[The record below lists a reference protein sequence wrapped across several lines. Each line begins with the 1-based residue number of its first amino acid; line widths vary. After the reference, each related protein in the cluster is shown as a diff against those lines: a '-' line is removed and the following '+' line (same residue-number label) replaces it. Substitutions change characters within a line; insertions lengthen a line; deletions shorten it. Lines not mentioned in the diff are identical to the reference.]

1 MSSPTVSQVRA
12 WSTQGSALTDTAAQI
27 DSTVDA
33 FDAVMNDLL
42 RDVDAVSQSWQ
53 GDAARAS
60 SAQTDAEKQFSNR
73 LGIAILDI
81 ADDINRLGPT
91 FLRSC
96 EVARSLA
103 DSLTGGGYLV
113 ADNGTVTPPA
123 DARPGHPVDVPA
135 GAEGTVAA
143 TIASTN
149 AAVHQQD
156 LMAALATA
164 GQADADL
171 ARQVEAALAALGQ
184 AADRATT
191 SVPVRPEVSAIVD
204 GRASLPSDPKA
215 LNAFWDT
222 LTANE
227 KAALWNADR
236 SVGNRDGI
244 PAADR
249 DHFNRRHLAEM
260 EIAERAKVN
269 DYIAAH
275 PYIKGGKVTAAPG
288 PGGYVTDGRRGDEY
302 AKVTERYRALTGLGK
317 ALDDPTGSN
326 PRFLLQVD
334 DRGRGAVAV
343 NNPDTAANVTTYVPG
358 TGSNLGNIG
367 GGIDR
372 AQTMVGAAERAD
384 PRAATSVVAWYG
396 YDAPQGLGAA
406 AGPASAAGAAGPLDS
421 FQDGLRATHEG
432 ATASHNTV
440 LGHSYGTVVVGEAS
454 SEGHTLDADD
464 LVFLASPGI
473 GGPNSPDDLSLTGV
487 ARSDMA
493 QHVYASTATTDP
505 IGLTE
510 GIHGISPNNPEFGA
524 QRFTSDHSNHPRLSD
539 HSAYWDTHPDG
550 TQNQALTNMALI
562 MTGRGDETE

>member
-1 MSSPTVSQVRA
+1 MSSPTVSQVRT
-12 WSTQGSALTDTAAQI
+12 WSRHGMALTDAAAQI
-27 DSTVDA
+27 DSAVDT
-33 FDAVMNDLL
+33 FDAAMNDLL

-60 SAQTDAEKQFSNR
+60 AAQAAAEKQFSNR

-81 ADDINRLGPT
+81 ADDMNRLGPT
-91 FLRSC
+91 FIHSC

-113 ADNGTVTPPA
+113 ADTGAVTAPA
-123 DARPGHPVDVPA
+123 DARAGHPVDVPA
-135 GAEGTVAA
+135 GADEIVAA
-143 TIASTN
+143 TIAATN

-156 LMAALATA
+156 LMAALAAA

-171 ARQVEAALAALGQ
+171 ARQISAALTALDH
-184 AADRATT
+184 AADRATAWA
-191 SVPVRPEVSAIVD
+191 PLRADVSLIV
-204 GRASLPSDPKA
+204 GGQRSLPSDPKV
-215 LNAFWDT
+215 LNSFWDT
-222 LTANE
+222 LTGIE

-260 EIAERAKVN
+260 QIAERAKVN
-269 DYIAAH
+269 GYIAAH
-275 PYIKGGKVTAAPG
+275 PYIEGGKVTAAPG
-288 PGGYVTDGRRGDEY
+288 PGGYLTDDRREDEY
-302 AKVTERYRALTGLGK
+302 DRVTRRYRALTGLEK
-317 ALDDPTGSN
+317 ALHDPSGTN
-326 PRFLLQVD
+326 PRFLLRLD
-334 DRGRGAVAV
+334 ARGRSAVAV

-358 TGSNLGNIG
+358 TGSNLSTIG
-367 GGIDR
+367 AGIDR
-372 AQTMVGAAERAD
+372 AQRMVGAAERAD

-396 YDAPQGLGAA
+396 YDAPQNLGAA
-406 AGPASAAGAAGPLDS
+406 AGPSSAAGAAGPLDR

-432 ATASHNTV
+432 SPSHNTV
-440 LGHSYGTVVVGEAS
+440 LGHSYGTVVVGEAAS
-454 SEGHTLDADD
+454 QGNTLDADD

-487 ARSDMA
+487 ARADMA
-493 QHVYASTATTDP
+493 QHVYASTSTTDP

-510 GIHGISPNNPEFGA
+510 GVHGISPNNPIFGA
-524 QRFTSDHSNHPRLSD
+524 QRFTSDHSDHPRLGD

-562 MTGRGDETE
+562 ITGRGDEAR

>member
-12 WSTQGSALTDTAAQI
+12 WSTRGIALSDTAAQV
-27 DSTVDA
+27 DAMVDA

-42 RDVDAVSQSWQ
+42 RDVDAVSQSWR

-60 SAQTDAEKQFSNR
+60 SAQADAEKQFSNR
-73 LGIAILDI
+73 LGITILDI
-81 ADDINRLGPT
+81 TDDLHRVGPT
-91 FLRSC
+91 FVHSC
-96 EVARSLA
+96 EVARTLA
-103 DSLTGGGYLV
+103 DSLIADGYLV
-113 ADNGTVTPPA
+113 ADTGAVTPPA

-135 GAEGTVAA
+135 GASQTVAA
-143 TIASTN
+143 TIAATN
-149 AAVHQQD
+149 AAVHHQD
-156 LMAALATA
+156 LMAALAAA
-164 GQADADL
+164 GRADADL
-171 ARQVEAALAALGQ
+171 ARQIDSTLTALGQ

-204 GRASLPSDPKA
+204 RRASLPSDPKA
-215 LNAFWDT
+215 LNTFWDT

-236 SVGNRDGI
+236 SVGNRDGV

-260 EIAERAKVN
+260 QIDARTGSDTRFRALMTLERA
-269 DYIAAH
+269 
-275 PYIKGGKVTAAPG
+275 
-288 PGGYVTDGRRGDEY
+288 
-302 AKVTERYRALTGLGK
+302 LQ
-317 ALDDPTGSN
+317 DPTGSN

-358 TGSNLGNIG
+358 TGSDLGTIG
-367 GGIDR
+367 GGVDR

-396 YDAPQGLGAA
+396 YHAPRGLAAA
-406 AGPASAAGAAGPLDS
+406 AGPASAAGAVESLDR

-432 ATASHNTV
+432 ASRSHNTV
-440 LGHSYGTVVVGEAS
+440 LGHSYGTVVVGEAA
-454 SEGHTLDADD
+454 SEGHTLNADD

-487 ARSDMA
+487 APSDMA
-493 QHVYASTATTDP
+493 QHVYASTSTTDL

-510 GIHGISPNNPEFGA
+510 GIHGISPNNPVFGA
-524 QRFTSDHSNHPRLSD
+524 QRFTSDHSNHPRLGD
-539 HSAYWDTHPDG
+539 HSAYWDIHPDG
-550 TQNQALTNMALI
+550 RQNRALTNMALI
-562 MTGRGDETE
+562 MTGRGDETG